1 MSLGETGT
9 RGFLNRTPLEWLS
22 SLPVFCLLVL
32 TLVISTGEMLHGRML
47 HLGEAMFGKPSEQIQ
62 YFMLRADPVRPSCDR
77 DPDIDALLKASPAP
91 AAPAADSIDALFGD
105 KPQSAGDQ
113 RAALEAAREECRMK
127 HAFYERVS
135 NDITPGVRFFRAI
148 ETGFFALFEIGT
160 DNRPLILLVMFAIA
174 AITTTL
180 GNHHISIRPA
190 RSARDHL
197 VTNLTTA
204 AASALLLFS
213 CVRYYQ
219 ITSATGLEV
228 ENPLLHLLW
237 CLLFASLLAI
247 SAYRLIR
254 PQPAEGVGSWGLAL
268 LSVPLFAYMGIS
280 SGVYFLAN
288 GHPSGQAIYI
298 NQLMEL
304 PAIFLNLA
312 LFIFAGMLLKQTDIV
327 DRFLNLLRPWR
338 LSPELLTYIIL
349 LAAALPTAYTGAS
362 GIFVIAA
369 GAIIYREVLHAGGT
383 RQFAL
388 AATAMSGSLGVVLR
402 PCLLVVLIAMLNKQV
417 TTAQLYHWGLFVFFL
432 TSSLFFLLSQLRRTE
447 REQVEVPMVAIRAML
462 RESVH
467 VLPYAALAVA
477 LVLFYDVA
485 LDTSLNEISAPT
497 IMPVM
502 MLLLL
507 ILEKWINRKRT
518 TPDPSLVQP
527 VSPSAASGAH
537 PPTTSLRLE
546 PAVRAASNETIGHT
560 GALITL
566 MALSLAVGGVIERS
580 EVMSLVPLEFPSA
593 WLAMAFLLFVL
604 VFVGMVMDPFGAV
617 ILVSSTLAPIAYNNG
632 IDPVHFWMVVLVA
645 FELGYLSPPVA
656 LNQLLT
662 RQVVGEAE
670 MDAADAEVRQ
680 LGFYHRYERWIL
692 PVVVMTLGLLI
703 VSFLPLAV
711 MQFEWLEPVRQM
723 FASP

>member
-1 MSLGETGT
+1 MNPRANGSG
-9 RGFLNRTPLEWLS
+9 GFLNRTPLEWLS

-32 TLVISTGEMLHGRML
+32 TLIISTGEMLHGRML
-47 HLGEAMFGKPSEQIQ
+47 HLGEAFFGKPAEQVQ
-62 YFMLRADPVRPSCDR
+62 YFMLRADPVRPACDR
-77 DPDIDALLKASPAP
+77 DADIDAQLASGNSA
-91 AAPAADSIDALFGD
+91 AAPAGDAVDALFGD

-113 RAALEAAREECRMK
+113 RAALTAAREECRMK
-127 HAFYERVS
+127 HAFYERVV
-135 NDITPGVRFFRAI
+135 NEITPGVRFFRTI

-160 DNRPLILLVMFAIA
+160 DNRPLILLLMFAVA

-180 GNHHISIRPA
+180 ANHHINIRPA
-190 RSARDHL
+190 RYARDHF
-197 VTNLTTA
+197 VSNLTMA
-204 AASALLLFS
+204 VASAFLLYS

-247 SAYRLIR
+247 AVYRLWR
-254 PQPAEGVGSWGLAL
+254 PQPSEGQGTWGLAL
-268 LSVPLFAYMGIS
+268 LSVPLFAFMGMT
-280 SGVYFLAN
+280 SGLYFLST

-304 PAIFLNLA
+304 PNIFLNLA

-383 RQFAL
+383 RHLAL

-432 TSSLFFLLSQLRRTE
+432 TSSLFFLLSQLRRTQ
-447 REQVEVPMVAIRAML
+447 REQIEVPMVAIRAML

-467 VLPYAALAVA
+467 VLPYTALAVA
-477 LVLFYDVA
+477 VVLFYDIA

-497 IMPVM
+497 IMPVL

-518 TPDPSLVQP
+518 APDPSLVLP
-527 VSPSAASGAH
+527 VSPTAASGAH
-537 PPTTSLRLE
+537 PPTTSPKLE
-546 PAVRAASNETIGHT
+546 PAIRAASNETIGHI

-580 EVMSLVPLEFPSA
+580 EVMSIVPLEFSST
-593 WLAMAFLLFVL
+593 WLAVGFLMLVL

-632 IDPVHFWMVVLVA
+632 IDPVHFWMIVLVA

-670 MDAADAEVRQ
+670 MDAADAEVRH
-680 LGFYHRYERWIL
+680 LGFYSRYERWIL
-692 PVVVMTLGLLI
+692 PVLVMSIGMVI
-703 VSFLPLAV
+703 VAFLPLAV
-711 MQFEWLEPVRQM
+711 TQFEWLEPVRAF
-723 FASP
+723 FAGG

>member
-1 MSLGETGT
+1 MGNTGS
-9 RGFLNRTPLEWLS
+9 RGLLNRTPLEWLS

-47 HLGEAMFGKPSEQIQ
+47 NMGEALFGKPAEQVQ
-62 YFMLRADPVRPSCDR
+62 YFMLRADPVRPACDR
-77 DPDIDALLKASPAP
+77 DSNAEAQLSANQKPSA
-91 AAPAADSIDALFGD
+91 AAPASDAVDALFGD
-105 KPQSAGDQ
+105 KPESADDQ
-113 RAALEAAREECRMK
+113 RAALAAARNECQMK
-127 HAFYERVS
+127 HAFYERVV
-135 NDITPGVRFFRAI
+135 NEITPGVRLFRTI

-160 DNRPLILLVMFAIA
+160 DNRPLILLLMFAIA
-174 AITTTL
+174 AVTTTL
-180 GNHHISIRPA
+180 ANHHISIRPP
-190 RSARDHL
+190 RYARDHL
-197 VTNLTTA
+197 VTNLSMA
-204 AASALLLFS
+204 VASALLLYS

-219 ITSATGLEV
+219 ITSGTGLEV
-228 ENPLLHLLW
+228 ENPFLHLLW
-237 CLLFASLLAI
+237 MLLFASLLVI
-247 SAYRLIR
+247 SVYRLWR
-254 PQPAEGVGSWGLAL
+254 PQSNEGLGSWGLAL
-268 LSVPLFAYMGIS
+268 LSTPLFAFMGMT
-280 SGVYFLAN
+280 SGLYFLST

-304 PAIFLNLA
+304 PTIFLNLA

-383 RQFAL
+383 RQLAL

-432 TSSLFFLLSQLRRTE
+432 TSTLFFLLSQLRRTQ
-447 REQVEVPMVAIRAML
+447 REQIEVPMVAIRAML

-477 LVLFYDVA
+477 SAGVLRRCPGHGGGPA
-485 LDTSLNEISAPT
+485 SPAHHHAGAE
-497 IMPVM
+497 
-502 MLLLL
+502 LLLL
-507 ILEKWINRKRT
+507 RLEKWINRKRT
-518 TPDPSLVQP
+518 RPDPSLVLP
-527 VSPSAASGAH
+527 VSPSATALH
-537 PPTTSLRLE
+537 PPTTSPWLE
-546 PAVRAASNETIGHT
+546 PAIRAAANETIGHI

-580 EVMSLVPLEFPSA
+580 EIMSVVPLEFSSPWIA
-593 WLAMAFLLFVL
+593 VAFLMLVL

-632 IDPVHFWMVVLVA
+632 IDPVHFWMIVLVA

-670 MDAADAEVRQ
+670 IDAADAEVRH
-680 LGFYHRYERWIL
+680 LGFYSR
-692 PVVVMTLGLLI
+692 
-703 VSFLPLAV
+703 
-711 MQFEWLEPVRQM
+711 
-723 FASP
+723 

>member
-1 MSLGETGT
+1 MSHTGS
-9 RGFLNRTPLEWLS
+9 RGLLNRTPLEWLS

-47 HLGEAMFGKPSEQIQ
+47 NLGEAMFGKPSEQVQ
-62 YFMLRADPVRPSCDR
+62 YFMLRADPVRPACDR
-77 DPDIDALLKASPAP
+77 DSSIEPPPTSPAAAPAP
-91 AAPAADSIDALFGD
+91 AGDAIDALFGGS
-105 KPQSAGDQ
+105 PTQSADDQ
-113 RAALEAAREECRMK
+113 RAALVAARDECRLK
-127 HAFYERVS
+127 HAFYERVV
-135 NDITPGVRFFRAI
+135 NEITPSVRFFRVI
-148 ETGFFALFEIGT
+148 ETGFFALFQIGT
-160 DNRPLILLVMFAIA
+160 DNRPLILLLMFTVA

-180 GNHHISIRPA
+180 ANHHISIRPA
-190 RSARDHL
+190 RTVRDHL
-197 VTNLTTA
+197 VTNLA
-204 AASALLLFS
+204 IAGASSLLLYS
-213 CVRYYQ
+213 CISYYQ
-219 ITSATGLEV
+219 IARGTGLEV
-228 ENPLLHLLW
+228 ENPFLHLLW
-237 CLLFASLLAI
+237 AVLFTSMLCI
-247 SAYRLIR
+247 SVYRLWR
-254 PQPAEGVGSWGLAL
+254 PQPAEGQGSWGLAL
-268 LSVPLFAYMGIS
+268 LSVPLFAFMGFS
-280 SGVYFLAN
+280 SGLYFLTN
-288 GHPSGQAIYI
+288 GHPSGLAIYI

-304 PAIFLNLA
+304 PTIFLNLA

-383 RQFAL
+383 RQLAL

-417 TTAQLYHWGLFVFFL
+417 TTTQLYHWGLFVFFL
-432 TSSLFFLLSQLRRTE
+432 TSTLFFLLSQLRRTE
-447 REQVEVPMVAIRAML
+447 REQIEVPMVAIRAML

-467 VLPYAALAVA
+467 VLPYVALAVA

-485 LDTSLNEISAPT
+485 LDTKLNEISAPT

-502 MLLLL
+502 MLMLL

-518 TPDPSLVQP
+518 RPDPSLVQP
-527 VSPSAASGAH
+527 VSPTAAGTAH
-537 PPTTSLRLE
+537 APTTSPRLE
-546 PAVRAASNETIGHT
+546 PAVRAAANETIGHI
-560 GALITL
+560 GSLITL

-580 EVMSLVPLEFPSA
+580 EIMSLVPIEFPSA
-593 WLAMAFLLFVL
+593 WIAMGFLMIVL

-617 ILVSSTLAPIAYNNG
+617 ILVSGTLAPIAYNNG

-670 MDAADAEVRQ
+670 IDSADAEVRH

-692 PVVVMTLGLLI
+692 PVVVMAIGM
-703 VSFLPLAV
+703 VVVCFVPLAV
-711 MQFEWLEPVRQM
+711 MQFEWLTPVRQL
-723 FASP
+723 FSGV